1 VDIRWPYG
9 AAFAGVGCGPGSTG
23 GVGFGALS
31 TGGGSF
37 DGWLPDDCGRNG
49 SSGPTP
55 ARSST
60 TPGVPAAQHAEP
72 FEHRGKSVV
81 DHPLD
86 VGVRRRRGRCGRD
99 RDRVAM
105 PFVERALRGVGQFVR
120 VVAAHLDQRVDG
132 VDHAVEH
139 GRVSAA
145 QVRALGNAVDQLHHQ
160 LFLSSRLLDRRP
172 RTACTA
178 ATRARRHAARPSG
191 RALSLACPLSDRRTS
206 EARRGTRN
214 GGRSTTTGAHIRRS
228 LGGHLTTHHLVNE
241 VVHDDARQQRHDE
254 QSFRH

>member
-1 VDIRWPYG
+1 
-9 AAFAGVGCGPGSTG
+9 VGCGPGSTG

-31 TGGGSF
+31 AGGGSF
-37 DGWLPDDCGRNG
+37 DGWFPDDCARAVVDR
-49 SSGPTP
+49 
-55 ARSST
+55 ARS
-60 TPGVPAAQHAEP
+60 PVRERRIDPVARHAEP
-72 FEHRGKSVV
+72 FEHRGEPIV

-86 VGVRRRRGRCGRD
+86 VRVRRRGGGRRRD
-99 RDRVAM
+99 RDRVAV
-105 PFVERALRGVGQFVR
+105 PFVERALRGLGQFVA
-120 VVAAHLDQRVDG
+120 VVATHFDQRVDR

-178 ATRARRHAARPSG
+178 ATRARRRAARPSG

-254 QSFRH
+254 QSFRHQFE